1 MNVIAT
7 ISNIFLEKNR
17 YFQKEQM
24 NFIDLNYSNDCFS
37 KKLVLK
43 ITVKKSET
51 IYGVNYH
58 ISCHVCLIRF

>member
-1 MNVIAT
+1 
-7 ISNIFLEKNR
+7 
-17 YFQKEQM
+17 M

-58 ISCHVCLIRF
+58 ISCHACLIRF